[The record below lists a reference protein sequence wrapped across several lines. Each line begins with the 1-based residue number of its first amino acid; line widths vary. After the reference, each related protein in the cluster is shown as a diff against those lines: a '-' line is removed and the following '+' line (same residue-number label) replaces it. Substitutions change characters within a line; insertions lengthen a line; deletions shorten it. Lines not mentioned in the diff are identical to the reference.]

1 MSYGYNFL
9 THSLNIYETFYLE
22 LQGKGL
28 IFVNDVNKCYKL
40 KLFLQQFFISAAV
53 LNSEVPLNS
62 RTHMLEEFNR
72 GVFDYLI
79 ATDASI
85 DQKHLC

>member
-1 MSYGYNFL
+1 MHNCVGCLYICVY
-9 THSLNIYETFYLE
+9 IYELINIFTF

-72 GVFDYLI
+72 YELQNKQHI
-79 ATDASI
+79 S
-85 DQKHLC
+85 

>member
-1 MSYGYNFL
+1 M
-9 THSLNIYETFYLE
+9 
-22 LQGKGL
+22 
-28 IFVNDVNKCYKL
+28 NDVNKCYKL

-72 GVFDYLI
+72 GVFDYFI

-85 DQKHLC
+85 DQGEVE